1 MQVIENQY
9 RIVGNQVFNKY
20 LDKKF
25 WPRYMHKALFYSDTE
40 KIIINGKT
48 YDKFK
53 SPNVSFVLGL
63 IKVNYYGNLGTV
75 LGDPLL
81 SRNILLYWN
90 NYVSLR
96 SKQYTSRYY
105 AKTRALTKCNRHLS
119 CHASRNQQAGHL
131 WGRWRLS
138 SDGTTFSSQ
147 RKIMVREY
155 ASSLDWPVSL
165 MELYRSYE
173 ERKNDHRTAFYAKF
187 QTLIDI

>member
-81 SRNILLYWN
+81 SRNILLY
-90 NYVSLR
+90 
-96 SKQYTSRYY
+96 
-105 AKTRALTKCNRHLS
+105 
-119 CHASRNQQAGHL
+119 
-131 WGRWRLS
+131 
-138 SDGTTFSSQ
+138 
-147 RKIMVREY
+147 
-155 ASSLDWPVSL
+155 
-165 MELYRSYE
+165 
-173 ERKNDHRTAFYAKF
+173 
-187 QTLIDI
+187 